1 MGARMF
7 GCIAIP
13 FQFLC
18 LWTIVSVSSFATIV
32 LNNFLFSP
40 FVLSLDFLSD
50 DVVNPLYF
58 RHEVHDTS
66 HYSTIEVVTTCVR
79 IGMEKFE
86 QSKRIG
92 GRRMNRAK
100 KDGESKWADSLE
112 ISTNFSTN
120 LLKLVP
126 EITTL
131 IIMNLGHHFRYVQK
145 YSQLDAQWFK

>member
-1 MGARMF
+1 MF
-7 GCIAIP
+7 RCIAII
-13 FQFLC
+13 FQFLPLDNYQHIFIC
-18 LWTIVSVSSFATIV
+18 NDCFEWFV
-32 LNNFLFSP
+32 FSP

-92 GRRMNRAK
+92 ARRMTRAK

-131 IIMNLGHHFRYVQK
+131 IIMNLGHHLRYVQK

>member
-1 MGARMF
+1 M
-7 GCIAIP
+7 
-13 FQFLC
+13 
-18 LWTIVSVSSFATIV
+18 
-32 LNNFLFSP
+32 FSP
-40 FVLSLDFLSD
+40 FVLWLDFLSD

-100 KDGESKWADSLE
+100 KDGESK
-112 ISTNFSTN
+112 
-120 LLKLVP
+120 
-126 EITTL
+126 
-131 IIMNLGHHFRYVQK
+131 
-145 YSQLDAQWFK
+145 